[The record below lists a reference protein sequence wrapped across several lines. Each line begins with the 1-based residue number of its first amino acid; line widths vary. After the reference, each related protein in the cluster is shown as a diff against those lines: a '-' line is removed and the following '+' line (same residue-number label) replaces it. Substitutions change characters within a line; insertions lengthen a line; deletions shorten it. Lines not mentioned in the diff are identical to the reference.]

1 MPESVEAISQAVN
14 VTAEREG
21 KHLTFSLAGKPL
33 DKMLKNDSAAGI
45 VTRMIETGKAPRSPG
60 TWKRRSRGSV
70 SLRERSQNGCR
81 RF

>member
-60 TWKRRSRGSV
+60 RGDHGV
-70 SLRERSQNGCR
+70 AFL
-81 RF
+81 